1 MNETIILLIWK
12 MNNHKMFILDK
23 NLPRIKNNARK
34 ELSDE
39 FL

>member
-1 MNETIILLIWK
+1 MAEIIIFYRK
-12 MNNHKMFILDK
+12 MNNHKMFLFDK

-34 ELSDE
+34 ELSYE